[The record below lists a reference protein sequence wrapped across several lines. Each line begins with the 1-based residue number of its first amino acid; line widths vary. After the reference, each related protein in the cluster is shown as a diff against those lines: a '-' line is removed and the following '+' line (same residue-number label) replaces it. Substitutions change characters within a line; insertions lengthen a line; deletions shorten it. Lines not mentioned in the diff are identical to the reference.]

1 MAKPFGPAAEKGA
14 GRNGCCAAHSCCMAL
29 TARPLFILRVPC
41 HSGRPAPGLRANY
54 ASPSE
59 IPHCPSNIFGT
70 YGASPHSLHFE
81 AGGPTAGPPPP
92 AVSVA
97 NPLEK
102 EVVEW
107 DEYTG
112 RFDAVDTVEV
122 RARISGFLNEV
133 KFTDGAIVK
142 KGDLL
147 FVIDPRPFQ
156 RVLDK
161 DRATLQG
168 ARTQLE
174 FAQKDLERAKP
185 LVANATI
192 SQQGFDQ
199 RTQAVRAAE
208 ANVLSAEAS
217 VRSSE
222 LDVEFTQIH
231 SPVTG
236 RISRKLV
243 SEGNYLTGGSG
254 SGTLLTT
261 IVSID
266 PIYFYFDV
274 SEADFL
280 KYQRLGSVM
289 MQHSARIS
297 EIPVQLALQGDQGFP
312 YSGKMSFIDNRI
324 DPNTGSLRVRAV
336 FDNPD
341 QLFQPGLF
349 ARVRLAGS
357 GKYNAILLPDMAVAT
372 DQSNRF
378 VFAVADDG
386 TVSAKPVTLGPMIDG
401 LRVIRSGIAAS
412 DLVIVNGVQRA
423 RTGIKVKPEKTVIGQ
438 NQNAASLQ

>member
-1 MAKPFGPAAEKGA
+1 MPVRSKFRVLKYTFACFSVLILAACGEKQQA
-14 GRNGCCAAHSCCMAL
+14 Q
-29 TARPLFILRVPC
+29 
-41 HSGRPAPGLRANY
+41 APGA
-54 ASPSE
+54 
-59 IPHCPSNIFGT
+59 
-70 YGASPHSLHFE
+70 
-81 AGGPTAGPPPP
+81 PPPP

-97 NPLEK
+97 NPVEK
-102 EVVEW
+102 NVVEW

-122 RARISGFLNEV
+122 RARISGVLDEV
-133 KFTDGAIVK
+133 KFQDGAIVK

-161 DRATLQG
+161 DRATLQ
-168 ARTQLE
+168 AAKVQIE
-174 FAQKDLERAKP
+174 FAQKDLDRAKP
-185 LVANATI
+185 LIANNTI
-192 SQQGFDQ
+192 SAQVFDQ
-199 RTQAVRAAE
+199 RTQAVRTAE

-243 SEGNYLTGGSG
+243 SEGNYITGGSG

-280 KYQRLGSVM
+280 KYQRLDALGLRPNSRD
-289 MQHSARIS
+289 SANVV
-297 EIPVQLALQGDQGFP
+297 ELGLQSDTGFP
-312 YSGKMSFIDNRI
+312 YKGRMNFVDNRI
-324 DPNTGSLRVRAV
+324 DQNTGSLRGRAI
-336 FDNPD
+336 FANPN

-349 ARVRLAGS
+349 ARVRLVGS
-357 GKYNAILLPDMAVAT
+357 GEYKAIMLPDAAIAT
-372 DQSNRF
+372 DQSNRLVF
-378 VFAVADDG
+378 VVADDG
-386 TVSAKPVTLGPMIDG
+386 TVGTKAVTLGPIIDG
-401 LRVIRSGIAAS
+401 LRVIRSGVAAN
-412 DLVIVNGVQRA
+412 DWVIVNGVQRA
-423 RTGIKVKPEKTVIGQ
+423 RTGIKVKAEKTVIEPSQ
-438 NQNAASLQ
+438 KAASLQ

>member
-1 MAKPFGPAAEKGA
+1 MPIRSNSRLLLASVLVLALAACDQRQQA
-14 GRNGCCAAHSCCMAL
+14 Q
-29 TARPLFILRVPC
+29 
-41 HSGRPAPGLRANY
+41 APGA
-54 ASPSE
+54 
-59 IPHCPSNIFGT
+59 
-70 YGASPHSLHFE
+70 
-81 AGGPTAGPPPP
+81 PPPP
-92 AVSVA
+92 AVSIA
-97 NPLEK
+97 NPVEK
-102 EVVEW
+102 AVVEW

-122 RARISGFLNEV
+122 RARISGVLNEV

-156 RVLDK
+156 RILDR
-161 DRATLQG
+161 DRASLQG
-168 ARTQLE
+168 AKVQVE
-174 FAQKDLERAKP
+174 FSQKDLERARP
-185 LVANATI
+185 LVANNTI
-192 SQQGFDQ
+192 SQQVFDQ

-222 LDVEFTQIH
+222 LDVEFTQIR

-243 SEGNYLTGGSG
+243 SEGNYITGGSG

-266 PIYFYFDV
+266 PIFFYFDV

-280 KYQRLGSVM
+280 KYQRLDALGLRPSSRDSTNAV
-289 MQHSARIS
+289 
-297 EIPVQLALQGDQGFP
+297 ELALQNDKGFP
-312 YSGKMSFIDNRI
+312 YKGKMNFVDNRI
-324 DPNTGSLRVRAV
+324 DQNTGSLRGRAI
-336 FDNPD
+336 FDNPN

-349 ARVRLAGS
+349 ARVRLVGS
-357 GKYNAILLPDMAVAT
+357 GEYKAIMLPDVAIAT

-378 VFAVADDG
+378 VFVVADDG
-386 TVSAKPVTLGPMIDG
+386 SVSSKPVTLGPIIDG
-401 LRVIRSGIAAS
+401 LRVIRSGVAAN
-412 DLVIVNGVQRA
+412 DWVIVNGVQRA
-423 RTGIKVKPEKTVIGQ
+423 RTGIKVKPDKTVIEQ
-438 NQNAASLQ
+438 NQKAAALQ

>member
-1 MAKPFGPAAEKGA
+1 MRVQLKSRAAYSILLAFAALVLAACEQKPQAQ
-14 GRNGCCAAHSCCMAL
+14 
-29 TARPLFILRVPC
+29 
-41 HSGRPAPGLRANY
+41 APG
-54 ASPSE
+54 S
-59 IPHCPSNIFGT
+59 
-70 YGASPHSLHFE
+70 
-81 AGGPTAGPPPP
+81 PPPP

-97 NPLEK
+97 NPVEK
-102 EVVEW
+102 NVVEW

-122 RARISGFLNEV
+122 RARISGVLNEV

-156 RVLDK
+156 RILDR
-161 DRATLQG
+161 DRAALQG
-168 ARTQLE
+168 AKIQLE

-185 LVANATI
+185 LMANATI
-192 SQQGFDQ
+192 SAQVFDQ

-222 LDVEFTQIH
+222 LDVEFTQIR

-243 SEGNYLTGGSG
+243 SEGNYITGGSG

-280 KYQRLGSVM
+280 KYQRLGS
-289 MQHSARIS
+289 MQPNARIP
-297 EIPVQLALQGDQGFP
+297 EIPVELALETDKGFR
-312 YSGKMSFIDNRI
+312 YKGNMSFIDNRI

-336 FDNPD
+336 FNNPD
-341 QLFQPGLF
+341 QLLQPGLF

-357 GKYNAILLPDMAVAT
+357 GEYKAIMLPDAAVAA

-378 VFAVADDG
+378 VFVAAGDG
-386 TVSAKPVTLGPMIDG
+386 TVSSKPVTLGPVIDG
-401 LRVIRSGIAAS
+401 LRVIRSGVAP
-412 DLVIVNGVQRA
+412 DDWVIVNGVQRA
-423 RTGIKVKPEKTVIGQ
+423 RTGIKVKAEKTVIGQ
-438 NQNAASLQ
+438 NHKAASLQ

>member
-1 MAKPFGPAAEKGA
+1 MQGHPKFRAALLVLGLLTLGLTACGEKAAQAPAA
-14 GRNGCCAAHSCCMAL
+14 S
-29 TARPLFILRVPC
+29 
-41 HSGRPAPGLRANY
+41 
-54 ASPSE
+54 
-59 IPHCPSNIFGT
+59 
-70 YGASPHSLHFE
+70 
-81 AGGPTAGPPPP
+81 PPP

-97 NPLEK
+97 SPLEK

-112 RFDAVDTVEV
+112 RFDAMDTVEV

-156 RVLDK
+156 RVLDR
-161 DRATLQG
+161 DRAALQG
-168 ARTQLE
+168 AKVQLE
-174 FAQKDLERAKP
+174 FAERDLERAKP
-185 LVANATI
+185 LMANSTI
-192 SQQGFDQ
+192 SQQVFDQ

-208 ANVLSAEAS
+208 ANVLSAEAN
-217 VRSSE
+217 VRAAE
-222 LDVEFTQIH
+222 LDVEFTQIT

-274 SEADFL
+274 SETEFL
-280 KYQRLGSVM
+280 KYQRFGSVM
-289 MQHSARIS
+289 MQPSAHVS
-297 EIPVQLALQGDQGFP
+297 EVPIELALQGDEGFP
-312 YSGKMSFIDNRI
+312 YKGRMSFIDNRI
-324 DPNTGSLRVRAV
+324 DQNTGSLRVRAV
-336 FDNPD
+336 FDNPR

-357 GKYNAILLPDMAVAT
+357 GQYKAILLPDMAVAA

-378 VFAVADDG
+378 VFVVADDG
-386 TVSAKPVTLGPMIDG
+386 SVATKPVELGPMIDG
-401 LRVIRSGIAAS
+401 LRVIRKGVSPG
-412 DLVIVNGVQRA
+412 DTVIVNGLQRA
-423 RTGIKVKPEKTVIGQ
+423 RSGIKVKPEKTVIAQ
-438 NQNAASLQ
+438 SQP

>member
-1 MAKPFGPAAEKGA
+1 MPIRSNSRLLLASFLVLALAACDQRQQA
-14 GRNGCCAAHSCCMAL
+14 Q
-29 TARPLFILRVPC
+29 
-41 HSGRPAPGLRANY
+41 APGA
-54 ASPSE
+54 
-59 IPHCPSNIFGT
+59 
-70 YGASPHSLHFE
+70 
-81 AGGPTAGPPPP
+81 PPPP
-92 AVSVA
+92 AVSIA
-97 NPLEK
+97 NPVEK
-102 EVVEW
+102 AVVEW

-122 RARISGFLNEV
+122 RARISGVLNEV

-156 RVLDK
+156 RILDR
-161 DRATLQG
+161 DRASLQG
-168 ARTQLE
+168 AKVQVE
-174 FAQKDLERAKP
+174 FSQKDLERARP
-185 LVANATI
+185 LVANNTI
-192 SQQGFDQ
+192 SQQVFDQ

-222 LDVEFTQIH
+222 LDVEFTQIR

-243 SEGNYLTGGSG
+243 SEGNYITGGSG

-266 PIYFYFDV
+266 PIFFYFDV

-280 KYQRLGSVM
+280 KYQRLDALGLRPSSRDSTNAV
-289 MQHSARIS
+289 
-297 EIPVQLALQGDQGFP
+297 ELALQNDKGFP
-312 YSGKMSFIDNRI
+312 YKGKMNFVDNRI
-324 DPNTGSLRVRAV
+324 DQNTGSLRGRAI
-336 FDNPD
+336 FDNPN

-349 ARVRLAGS
+349 ARVRLVGS
-357 GKYNAILLPDMAVAT
+357 GEYKAIMLPDVAIAT

-378 VFAVADDG
+378 VFVVADDG
-386 TVSAKPVTLGPMIDG
+386 SVSSKPVTLGPIIDG
-401 LRVIRSGIAAS
+401 LRVIRSGVAAN
-412 DLVIVNGVQRA
+412 DWVIVNGVQRA
-423 RTGIKVKPEKTVIGQ
+423 RTGIKVKPDKTVIEQ
-438 NQNAASLQ
+438 NQKAAALQ